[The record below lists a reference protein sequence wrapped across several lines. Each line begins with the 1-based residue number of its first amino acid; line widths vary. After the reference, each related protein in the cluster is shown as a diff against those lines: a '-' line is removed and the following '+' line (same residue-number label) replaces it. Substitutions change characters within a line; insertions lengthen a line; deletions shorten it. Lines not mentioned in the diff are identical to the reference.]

1 MNWEKFYINK
11 CTIKMS
17 NKVKDIN
24 MKNHTYYLFND
35 VINIKKFDLNN
46 IKIDEQSYKNIIFY
60 YIGSLVNKMPGVPRV
75 HKCLSAQ
82 VPKYPSSARVPKSLS
97 AQVPKCPSDLWVT
110 KCLKCPSAQVT
121 LVVECPSALWVPEYP
136 KRPSVLSARVLKRAS
151 SALSARVPKCSS
163 NALRARVP

>member
-1 MNWEKFYINK
+1 
-11 CTIKMS
+11 MS

-75 HKCLSAQ
+75 HKCLSAR
-82 VPKYPSSARVPKSLS
+82 VPKYPLSARVPKSLS
-97 AQVPKCPSDLWVT
+97 AQV
-110 KCLKCPSAQVT
+110 LKCF
-121 LVVECPSALWVPEYP
+121 ECPSVQVSFE
-136 KRPSVLSARVLKRAS
+136 
-151 SALSARVPKCSS
+151 
-163 NALRARVP
+163 

>member
-1 MNWEKFYINK
+1 
-11 CTIKMS
+11 MS

-46 IKIDEQSYKNIIFY
+46 IKTDEQSYKNIIFY

-97 AQVPKCPSDLWVT
+97 AQVPKCFECT
-110 KCLKCPSAQVT
+110 SAQVPF
-121 LVVECPSALWVPEYP
+121 E
-136 KRPSVLSARVLKRAS
+136 
-151 SALSARVPKCSS
+151 
-163 NALRARVP
+163 